1 MIGID
6 WDLIGI
12 LIGIVLDLLPNLVR
26 VGIVTI
32 LSFPT
37 QKWTSKEKK
46 KDQMI
51 ISSLSALHIKQLEI
65 KKLEMKPKYKKIRTR
80 RSIYH
85 CNLGIGKDFLEYKKH
100 FLEKKN
106 KL

>member
-1 MIGID
+1 MG
-6 WDLIGI
+6 L
-12 LIGIVLDLLPNLVR
+12 NLGTLVSCPELK
-26 VGIVTI
+26 VDAQP
-32 LSFPT
+32 LSHT
-37 QKWTSKEKK
+37 QASQKWTSKEKK
-46 KDQMI
+46 KNQMI

-65 KKLEMKPKYKKIRTR
+65 KKLEMKLNIKKLELEEAFN
-80 RSIYH
+80 YH